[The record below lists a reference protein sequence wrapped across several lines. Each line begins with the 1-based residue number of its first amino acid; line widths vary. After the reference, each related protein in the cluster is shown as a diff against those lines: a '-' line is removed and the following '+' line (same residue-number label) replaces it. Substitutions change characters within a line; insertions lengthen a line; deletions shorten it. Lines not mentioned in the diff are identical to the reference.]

1 MILLD
6 EVVKYYPGDKKPA
19 LDHISLNIQPKE
31 FVFLV
36 GKSGAGKSTLIKMLT
51 REEVPTSGKIMVG
64 GIDYEYMRKRHI
76 PHLRRRLG
84 VVFQDFKLLPN
95 RTVYENV
102 AFALEIVGVS
112 NREIKRTVPKVLEL
126 VGLADKGHKF
136 PSELSGG
143 ERQRVAIARSMARQ
157 PKILIADEPT
167 GNLDP
172 ETSWGI
178 VNLLE
183 QINDFGTTILVT
195 THDEKIV
202 NQLKRRVVTI
212 KGGKVVSDQK
222 ESGHYNL
229 DATRQVE
236 KRPLSG
242 AGSVRPSM
250 EQIRRATNENIVT
263 DYSDGAA
270 ILAQKRAEMA
280 MRRALAEERARER
293 IRIREEAQQM
303 VEEVAPDMNRFQVD
317 AEEAHKAKQEMDARQ
332 VALKEAEKAKRL
344 AAKKAAAEAKAEA
357 AKTTKKKI
365 RIIQ

>member
-6 EVVKYYPGDKKPA
+6 NVSKYYPGDKLPA
-19 LDHISLNIQPKE
+19 LDNISLHIQPKE

-51 REEVPTSGKIMVG
+51 REEKPTSGKIMVG
-64 GIDYEYMRKRHI
+64 GIDYDYMKRRHI

-112 NREIKRTVPKVLEL
+112 NAEIRRTVPKVLEL

-178 VNLLE
+178 VSLLE
-183 QINDFGTTILVT
+183 EINNFGTTILVT

-202 NQLKRRVVTI
+202 NQLKKRVITI
-212 KGGKVVSDQK
+212 RDGKVIGDQK
-222 ESGHYNL
+222 NDGHYDL
-229 DATRQVE
+229 DASHTKIV
-236 KRPLSG
+236 KRPL
-242 AGSVRPSM
+242 AATIRTAPTA
-250 EQIRRATNENIVT
+250 EQIRRATTSQPEVKPV
-263 DYSDGAA
+263 
-270 ILAQKRAEMA
+270 QKSAPVAVPQPKRVHK
-280 MRRALAEERARER
+280 RRF
-293 IRIREEAQQM
+293 I
-303 VEEVAPDMNRFQVD
+303 N
-317 AEEAHKAKQEMDARQ
+317 
-332 VALKEAEKAKRL
+332 
-344 AAKKAAAEAKAEA
+344 
-357 AKTTKKKI
+357 
-365 RIIQ
+365 

>member
-6 EVVKYYPGDKKPA
+6 DVVKYYPGDKKPA
-19 LDHISLNIQPKE
+19 LDNVSLHIQPKE
-31 FVFLV
+31 FIFLV

-51 REEVPTSGKIMVG
+51 REETPTSGKVMVG
-64 GIDYEYMRKRHI
+64 GIDYEYMKKRHI

-112 NREIKRTVPKVLEL
+112 NAEIRRTVPKVLEL

-136 PSELSGG
+136 PGELSGG

-178 VNLLE
+178 IHLLE
-183 QINDFGTTILVT
+183 EINNFGTTIVVT

-202 NQLKRRVVTI
+202 NQLKRRVVTLR
-212 KGGKVVSDQK
+212 GGKIIGDQK
-222 ESGHYNL
+222 EGGQYDL
-229 DATRQVE
+229 DASRTQIH
-236 KRPLSG
+236 KRPL
-242 AGSVRPSM
+242 ANIQTVRPSM
-250 EQIRRATNENIVT
+250 EQIRKATTEDAKPHIIRT
-263 DYSDGAA
+263 ATHA
-270 ILAQKRAEMA
+270 KQAEKT
-280 MRRALAEERARER
+280 AL
-293 IRIREEAQQM
+293 
-303 VEEVAPDMNRFQVD
+303 DMNRFHVDENAAEHAKRVVD
-317 AEEAHKAKQEMDARQ
+317 AEHAKHKA
-332 VALKEAEKAKRL
+332 VAK
-344 AAKKAAAEAKAEA
+344 A
-357 AKTTKKKI
+357 AKTKKKLV
-365 RIIQ
+365 Q

>member
-6 EVVKYYPGDKKPA
+6 NVSKYYPGDKLPA
-19 LDHISLNIQPKE
+19 LDNVSLHIQPKE

-51 REEVPTSGKIMVG
+51 REEKPTSGKIMVG
-64 GIDYEYMRKRHI
+64 GIDYDYMKRRHI

-112 NREIKRTVPKVLEL
+112 NAEIRRTVPKVLEL

-178 VNLLE
+178 VSLLE
-183 QINDFGTTILVT
+183 EINNFGTTILVT

-202 NQLKRRVVTI
+202 NQLKKRVITI
-212 KGGKVVSDQK
+212 RDGKVIGDQK
-222 ESGHYNL
+222 N
-229 DATRQVE
+229 
-236 KRPLSG
+236 
-242 AGSVRPSM
+242 
-250 EQIRRATNENIVT
+250 
-263 DYSDGAA
+263 DG
-270 ILAQKRAEMA
+270 QGYK
-280 MRRALAEERARER
+280 
-293 IRIREEAQQM
+293 
-303 VEEVAPDMNRFQVD
+303 PCGNR
-317 AEEAHKAKQEMDARQ
+317 
-332 VALKEAEKAKRL
+332 
-344 AAKKAAAEAKAEA
+344 
-357 AKTTKKKI
+357 
-365 RIIQ
+365 

>member
-6 EVVKYYPGDKKPA
+6 NVSKYYPGDRLPA
-19 LDHISLNIQPKE
+19 LDNVSLHIQPKE

-51 REEVPTSGKIMVG
+51 REEKPTSGKIMVG
-64 GIDYEYMRKRHI
+64 GIDYDYMKRRHI

-112 NREIKRTVPKVLEL
+112 NAEIRRTVPKVLEL

-178 VNLLE
+178 VSLLE
-183 QINDFGTTILVT
+183 EINNFGTTILVT

-202 NQLKRRVVTI
+202 NQLKKRVITI
-212 KGGKVVSDQK
+212 RDGKVIGDQK
-222 ESGHYNL
+222 NDGHYDL
-229 DATRQVE
+229 DASHTKIV
-236 KRPLSG
+236 KRPL
-242 AGSVRPSM
+242 AARIRTAPTA
-250 EQIRRATNENIVT
+250 EQIRRATTSQPEVKPVQKSAPAVT
-263 DYSDGAA
+263 P
-270 ILAQKRAEMA
+270 QPKRVHK
-280 MRRALAEERARER
+280 RRF
-293 IRIREEAQQM
+293 I
-303 VEEVAPDMNRFQVD
+303 N
-317 AEEAHKAKQEMDARQ
+317 
-332 VALKEAEKAKRL
+332 
-344 AAKKAAAEAKAEA
+344 
-357 AKTTKKKI
+357 
-365 RIIQ
+365 

>member
-6 EVVKYYPGDKKPA
+6 NISKYYPGDKVPA
-19 LDHISLNIQPKE
+19 LDQVTLNVQPKE

-51 REEVPTSGKIMVG
+51 REEKPTSGKIMVG
-64 GIDYEYMRKRHI
+64 GIDYDYLQKRHI

-112 NREIKRTVPKVLEL
+112 NKEIRRTVPKVLEL
-126 VGLADKGHKF
+126 VGLSDKSHKF

-178 VNLLE
+178 VRLLE
-183 QINDFGTTILVT
+183 EINNFGTTILVT

-202 NQLKRRVVTI
+202 NQLKKRVLTI
-212 KGGKVVSDQK
+212 RDGKLIGDQK
-222 ESGHYNL
+222 DEGHYDL
-229 DATRQVE
+229 DATSTAPP
-236 KRPLSG
+236 KRPL
-242 AGSVRPSM
+242 APLPKKEPSQPTVVAPM
-250 EQIRRATNENIVT
+250 TNEELDAARDLSSKVTIQTKAESANTANTAAEPSAPSTTRHSAAVDAHASALANAATITPAPPRAVSPQAAHRRAATT
-263 DYSDGAA
+263 AA
-270 ILAQKRAEMA
+270 RQAAA
-280 MRRALAEERARER
+280 VRRAQAA
-293 IRIREEAQQM
+293 AN
-303 VEEVAPDMNRFQVD
+303 AP
-317 AEEAHKAKQEMDARQ
+317 
-332 VALKEAEKAKRL
+332 KAKR
-344 AAKKAAAEAKAEA
+344 
-357 AKTTKKKI
+357 KI
-365 RIIQ
+365 I

>member
-6 EVVKYYPGDKKPA
+6 DVVKYYPGDKKPA
-19 LDHISLNIQPKE
+19 LDNVSLHIQPKE
-31 FVFLV
+31 FIFLV

-51 REEVPTSGKIMVG
+51 REETPTSGKVMVG
-64 GIDYEYMRKRHI
+64 GIDYEYMKKRHI

-112 NREIKRTVPKVLEL
+112 NAEIRRTVPKVLEL

-136 PSELSGG
+136 PGELSGG

-178 VNLLE
+178 VHLLE
-183 QINDFGTTILVT
+183 EINNFGTTIMVT

-202 NQLKRRVVTI
+202 NQLKRRVVTLR
-212 KGGKVVSDQK
+212 GGKIIGDQK
-222 ESGHYNL
+222 EGGHYDL
-229 DATRQVE
+229 DATRSQLH
-236 KRPLSG
+236 KRPL
-242 AGSVRPSM
+242 ANIVTVRPSM
-250 EQIRRATNENIVT
+250 EQIRKATNEESKTHIIKT
-263 DYSDGAA
+263 ATHA
-270 ILAQKRAEMA
+270 KQAEKT
-280 MRRALAEERARER
+280 AL
-293 IRIREEAQQM
+293 
-303 VEEVAPDMNRFQVD
+303 DMNRFQVD
-317 AEEAHKAKQEMDARQ
+317 ENAAEH
-332 VALKEAEKAKRL
+332 AKRVVDAV
-344 AAKKAAAEAKAEA
+344 AAKKKAVAKA
-357 AKTTKKKI
+357 KKKLV
-365 RIIQ
+365 Q

>member
-6 EVVKYYPGDKKPA
+6 NVSKYYPGDKMPA
-19 LDHISLNIQPKE
+19 LDSVSLHIQPKE

-51 REEVPTSGKIMVG
+51 REEKPTSGKIMVG
-64 GIDYEYMRKRHI
+64 GIDYDYMRRRHI

-112 NREIKRTVPKVLEL
+112 NAEIRRTVPKVLDL

-136 PSELSGG
+136 PGELSGG

-178 VNLLE
+178 VSLLE
-183 QINDFGTTILVT
+183 EINNFGTTILVT

-202 NQLKRRVVTI
+202 NQLKKRVITIRDGKVIGDQKCDGHYDLDASHTRIVKHPLAVTI
-212 KGGKVVSDQK
+212 R
-222 ESGHYNL
+222 
-229 DATRQVE
+229 TT
-236 KRPLSG
+236 PTT
-242 AGSVRPSM
+242 
-250 EQIRRATNENIVT
+250 EQIRRATT
-263 DYSDGAA
+263 S
-270 ILAQKRAEMA
+270 QPTPKP
-280 MRRALAEERARER
+280 
-293 IRIREEAQQM
+293 
-303 VEEVAPDMNRFQVD
+303 AP
-317 AEEAHKAKQEMDARQ
+317 KS
-332 VALKEAEKAKRL
+332 
-344 AAKKAAAEAKAEA
+344 AAATERPKR
-357 AKTTKKKI
+357 TPRRRFI
-365 RIIQ
+365 N